1 MSGAI
6 EIKDKNSNVRLA
18 LDGQGAAFT
27 ATISGRPLETLSVA
41 NPNIDGSYIYSR
53 AEQTGAVAA
62 TNHMTIFNPASSG
75 KTLAL
80 AGVFISS
87 IVLADIG
94 VATRSMRGYRI
105 TAASAGTL
113 ESASNIAKLQTSYPD
128 PVGQIRYGN
137 VTATL
142 GPALFNSPPVIGAS
156 KTASPF
162 VHAIPVPSTLGVF
175 TLMEGEG
182 IVLRTEAGDV
192 DTLWNLSFAWAE
204 L

>member
-27 ATISGRPLETLSVA
+27 ATISGRPLETLSVS

-53 AEQTGAVAA
+53 AEQAGVVAA
-62 TNHMTIFNPASSG
+62 NNHLTLFNPAGSG
-75 KTLAL
+75 KTIAL
-80 AGVFISS
+80 AGVFVSS
-87 IVLADIG
+87 IIVADIG
-94 VATRSMRGYRI
+94 VAIRSMRGYRI
-105 TAASAGTL
+105 TAASGGTL
-113 ESASNIAKLQTSYPD
+113 EAASVIGKWQTSMPA
-128 PVGQIRYGN
+128 PIAEVRFGN

-142 GPALFNSPPVIGAS
+142 GPALFNSPPTIGAS
-156 KTASPF
+156 KGSSPF
-162 VHAIPVPSTLGVF
+162 VHAIPVPTALGTF

-182 IVLRTEAGDV
+182 IALRTEAGDI
-192 DTLWNLSFAWAE
+192 DTLWNLSVAWAE